1 MLASQLVEEQAR
13 VEELRSELR
22 DMQERLVVSVVSP
35 HGTPQQGQKEDTRQP
50 LGESET
56 AASLMGDAQNNMEAA
71 LEQKV
76 KEVEAR
82 LSVALQAE
90 RDVSSS
96 LRGQLQLQRGH
107 NEMLS
112 QDITDLKQKLAEGGK
127 ELAELVRR
135 LGAAESERDAAAEV
149 LQEHCQ
155 ELERRLAS
163 AESERDSAAA
173 LAVREHCQELERRLA
188 SAESE
193 RDAAVA
199 IADCRECDRL
209 RGLLDE
215 ARTEAEDAR
224 QNLAQAHGQ
233 LERQQALLE
242 EASSRTAQL
251 EEDLAMAL
259 QQVICNPMPPLCWT
273 PFIDIGGR
281 VYASNNQP

>member
-13 VEELRSELR
+13 VEGLRSELR

-35 HGTPQQGQKEDTRQP
+35 HGTPQQGQKEDTGQP
-50 LGESET
+50 LGET
-56 AASLMGDAQNNMEAA
+56 AASLMGDTQNNMEAA
-71 LEQKV
+71 LEQTV

-96 LRGQLQLQRGH
+96 LRGQLQLQQGH

-163 AESERDSAAA
+163 AESERDSAAV
-173 LAVREHCQELERRLA
+173 LAVREHCQELESRLA
-188 SAESE
+188 AAESE

-215 ARTEAEDAR
+215 VRTEAEDAR

-259 QQVICNPMPPLCWT
+259 QQVICSPMPPCV
-273 PFIDIGGR
+273 GR
-281 VYASNNQP
+281 RSLT